1 MADIIKEGYTPTR
14 IAATTTIFTGDGF
27 LAGILCTT
35 AGTVGV
41 QDSGSNQIVD
51 AISMEAGVYY
61 PMSFA
66 LAGGC
71 KITISGGAVV
81 TATYLD

>member
-1 MADIIKEGYTPTR
+1 MSTVIKEGYNPTR
-14 IAATTTIFTGDGF
+14 ITATNTIFTGDGY

-35 AGTVGV
+35 AGDVGV
-41 QDSGSNQIVD
+41 QDAGSNQIVD
-51 AISMEAGVYY
+51 TITMEAGVYY
-61 PMSFA
+61 PMCFA

-71 KITISGGAVV
+71 KITIAGGAVV